1 MAPLRLL
8 ARSAGAVG
16 LSLGS
21 ALTVLLGCGE
31 DPVGPGSGPPA
42 RLEFEMVSTA
52 IAVSGNFVATPAV
65 RVLDQGGG
73 YLPGVPVQFEVEGG
87 GTLAREVTISG
98 AEGWAS
104 PAGWRLGGPGA
115 QRLIARS
122 GALADTISVTATPAP
137 EPRFHINVILVGEE
151 PSATVLEAIREAVN
165 RWEGLILGD
174 LPDFRIPESV
184 SVECPGLLHLRGQ
197 TIDDVLMF
205 FVLGVLP
212 QGVVGS
218 TSVCLR
224 RGNGLPAAAAITID
238 PRFFEI
244 SGGLLAT
251 LEHEIAHALGFGTIW
266 SGLVG
271 GRGTDRRFMGR
282 SAEAAYFSLLAPSG
296 DGRSGVPIEDVGSAA
311 AVGSHWRE
319 SVLDLELLTSVAD
332 GGSIGPAG
340 QPLSAITVGAL
351 RDLGYVVDDSQAD
364 GFGGGAAVRR
374 GDGPRD
380 KSRHSPRQ
388 PVL

>member
-1 MAPLRLL
+1 MFVA
-8 ARSAGAVG
+8 ST
-16 LSLGS
+16 
-21 ALTVLLGCGE
+21 LTVLLACGE
-31 DPVGPGSGPPA
+31 DSVGPGVGPPA
-42 RLEFEMVSTA
+42 RLEFESVSPGTA
-52 IAVSGNFVATPAV
+52 ITGNFVPTPAV

-87 GTLAREVTISG
+87 GTLARAATTSSE
-98 AEGWAS
+98 EGWAS
-104 PAGWRLGGPGA
+104 PAGWRLGGPGP

-122 GALADTISVTATPAP
+122 GTLADTVFLTAGTAP
-137 EPRFHINVILVGEE
+137 PPRFHINVILVGED
-151 PSATVLEAIREAVN
+151 PSAQVLVAIQEALL
-165 RWEGLILGD
+165 RWEGLVLGD

-184 SVECPGLLHLRGQ
+184 PAECPGLLHLRGQ

-205 FVLGVLP
+205 FVFAPLP

-238 PRFFEI
+238 SRFMQI

-251 LEHEIAHALGFGTIW
+251 LEHEIAHALGFGAIW
-266 SGLVG
+266 SGLVVE
-271 GRGTDRRFMGR
+271 RGTDRRFMGR
-282 SAEAAYFSLLAPSG
+282 SAQAAYFSLLAPTG
-296 DGRSGVPIEDVGSAA
+296 DGRSGVPIEDVGSTA

-332 GGSIGPAG
+332 GTSTGSAG

-351 RDLGYVVDDSQAD
+351 RDLGYVVDDSHAD
-364 GFGGGAAVRR
+364 SFGTGAALRARAYGQPGVLRCCHYAV
-374 GDGPRD
+374 GPSDG
-380 KSRHSPRQ
+380 
-388 PVL
+388 